1 MIAHVGSENIPTTFI
16 HILLVSIVLCLTL
29 LVLYWTGTW
38 WSGVDD
44 ERVKEG
50 KRLIFPGL
58 PSQLS
63 HSMESARN
71 REIVRERDSERE
83 RERERDSE
91 RERERQTRG
100 PKL

>member
-1 MIAHVGSENIPTTFI
+1 MIAHVGTENIPTAFI

-44 ERVKEG
+44 QRVKEG

-58 PSQLS
+58 PSRLS
-63 HSMESARN
+63 RSTESARN
-71 REIVRERDSERE
+71 REIVRERQRE
-83 RERERDSE
+83 RGRERHGDPSSD
-91 RERERQTRG
+91 G
-100 PKL
+100 AKVF

>member
-1 MIAHVGSENIPTTFI
+1 MSLDMFHC
-16 HILLVSIVLCLTL
+16 LLVYSIWV

-38 WSGVDD
+38 WSGVYD

-58 PSQLS
+58 RSRLS
-63 HSMESARN
+63 GSRESARN
-71 REIVRERDSERE
+71 RE
-83 RERERDSE
+83 
-91 RERERQTRG
+91 RERQTWG